1 MSQEKLN
8 QTPHYLYILDII
20 SFVFMDYLEYMY
32 IPLKL
37 SLLFTS
43 ITMAGTVALRLV
55 HLTLEQALRV

>member
-20 SFVFMDYLEYMY
+20 CFVFMDYLKYMY

-37 SLLFTS
+37 SLLFTN

-55 HLTLEQALRV
+55 HSTLEQALRV